1 MNNLLSH
8 CGLVDARISSSDKYL
23 PVTARKSEKI
33 PYMRISQTYN
43 QYPKERTPKL
53 FGRIFLL
60 IFGKERHFQC
70 GLALALFFRK
80 KSASKVCSSGSAAR
94 YLHWGKRFSEFTIE
108 YLSKRSIFQ
117 TFWKPDFGARFLCI
131 ALDASNFG
139 YLLIFLFCWTV
150 QSLRKIGQ
158 HLYYT
163 FYKGPPFE
171 FLVNYK
177 NKKTSKGGPL

>member
-1 MNNLLSH
+1 MRIPKNTVNIQKKGH
-8 CGLVDARISSSDKYL
+8 QNYLVAFFYSSL
-23 PVTARKSEKI
+23 ARKGI
-33 PYMRISQTYN
+33 
-43 QYPKERTPKL
+43 
-53 FGRIFLL
+53 
-60 IFGKERHFQC
+60 FQC
-70 GLALALFFRK
+70 GLALAPFFSQ

-163 FYKGPPFE
+163 FYKGPPLNFW
-171 FLVNYK
+171 
-177 NKKTSKGGPL
+177 